1 MIFVIQNES
10 SRPVWWFVIRVW
22 IIMVLSDD
30 KSYCLVS
37 SHIQHGLNYHSD
49 KLGLTWPVQTA
60 GERSLVVNIYSTMCS
75 KVILCKIPK
84 IWGRPS
90 TTFLNYPRS
99 GIWKIIH
106 PCCWYHHT
114 LYFKSYRIYQARYP
128 VTHVTQAGKLRPG
141 TRARHRRTLERGLK
155 ASWVWP
161 VRPG

>member
-1 MIFVIQNES
+1 MIKVI
-10 SRPVWWFVIRVW
+10 
-22 IIMVLSDD
+22 VLSPHTF
-30 KSYCLVS
+30 SMASIIIQTNLV
-37 SHIQHGLNYHSD
+37 
-49 KLGLTWPVQTA
+49 LGLTWPVQTA

-75 KVILCKIPK
+75 KVILCKIPM

-128 VTHVTQAGKLRPG
+128 VTHVTQAGKLRSRQCTPG
-141 TRARHRRTLERGLK
+141 HKMHWIPSLHSDNNQSKSTFVIFRSLE
-155 ASWVWP
+155 AN
-161 VRPG
+161 